1 MRAVRQELARASLA
15 TEIGFLVVT
24 ANQGGVLAVQRLA
37 QPWGVEG
44 GDGQAW
50 VWALSAVGELSEYL
64 EGRRQAFSVPLVLG
78 GTPFQQKVWQALR
91 GIPYGTTIAYTE
103 LAQALGKPKAA
114 RAVGAACAAN
124 PVPILLPCHR
134 VVGRGGMLK
143 GYALG
148 LPVKEYLLALE
159 RRNNENPR

>member
-15 TEIGFLVVT
+15 TEIGFFVVT
-24 ANQGGVLAVQRLA
+24 ANQDGVLAVQRLA
-37 QPWGVEG
+37 QPWGVEE

-50 VWALSAVGELSEYL
+50 VWALSAVEELAEYL
-64 EGRRQAFSVPLVLG
+64 GGRRQAFSVPLVLG
-78 GTPFQQKVWQALR
+78 GTPFQQKVWQALP